1 MSSFSPATRG
11 KFRSA
16 HDDEEGTDRVHEFLF
31 YIFIEIRA
39 EEEKKIITN
48 DWHS

>member
-16 HDDEEGTDRVHEFLF
+16 HDDDEGTDRVHEFLF
-31 YIFIEIRA
+31 CVFIEIRA
-39 EEEKKIITN
+39 EEKKMITN